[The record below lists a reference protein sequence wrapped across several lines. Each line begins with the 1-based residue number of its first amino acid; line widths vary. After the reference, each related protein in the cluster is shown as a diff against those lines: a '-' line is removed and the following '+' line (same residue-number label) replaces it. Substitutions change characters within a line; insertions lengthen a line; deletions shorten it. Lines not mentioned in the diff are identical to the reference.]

1 YRCHHL
7 QPVPLLLAHL
17 DPVLVHPLPLAPK
30 KRTFLLGLDRTLL
43 LGHDIAT
50 GQGVAT
56 GRGLWLVGSRF
67 ALTLAVLKQQQEHGR
82 AELDIGIV
90 QEAEVKLVG
99 IAGQDE
105 VGSPQNVQPALT
117 LSRG

>member
-43 LGHDIAT
+43 LGHDRVST
-50 GQGVAT
+50 RGVNE
-56 GRGLWLVGSRF
+56 GLNR
-67 ALTLAVLKQQQEHGR
+67 
-82 AELDIGIV
+82 
-90 QEAEVKLVG
+90 
-99 IAGQDE
+99 
-105 VGSPQNVQPALT
+105 
-117 LSRG
+117 

>member
-43 LGHDIAT
+43 LGHDI
-50 GQGVAT
+50 
-56 GRGLWLVGSRF
+56 
-67 ALTLAVLKQQQEHGR
+67 
-82 AELDIGIV
+82 
-90 QEAEVKLVG
+90 
-99 IAGQDE
+99 
-105 VGSPQNVQPALT
+105 PALAQLQLRAAADT
-117 LSRG
+117 LNLEL

>member
-43 LGHDIAT
+43 LGHDSEISV
-50 GQGVAT
+50 QL
-56 GRGLWLVGSRF
+56 GRMSARNRADLRVEFLVDSGAPGDHNTPRSCS
-67 ALTLAVLKQQQEHGR
+67 G
-82 AELDIGIV
+82 GI
-90 QEAEVKLVG
+90 
-99 IAGQDE
+99 D
-105 VGSPQNVQPALT
+105 N
-117 LSRG
+117 RGTS